1 MGGKDTRGNR
11 ERFGRFVVGVW
22 GTACEQRP
30 REEVQLGGKDMCS
43 FFTSWGRKLHAVAE
57 QGLSLDAL
65 V

>member
-1 MGGKDTRGNR
+1 MGGRDTRGNR

-22 GTACEQRP
+22 GTACEQGH

-43 FFTSWGRKLHAVAE
+43 FLTSRGCERHVVAE
-57 QGLSLDAL
+57 QWLSLDAL